1 MGTPKLL
8 ELTPRALDDECGDVM
23 GSIRNGQIDGIL
35 IKDFISAD
43 IALSRGQSLMENPL
57 LMRSS
62 SCPYGRIYARTIIG
76 MGNQSDQYF
85 EDAQVFRTE
94 CEQFFGSEEDFETH
108 LAQLLSKIAGGRTV
122 SLPLGSSGTPYSPA
136 TIRWVNPGGA
146 IAPHCEK
153 VYFKTGSLPFALLN
167 QIAAADTIFSFF
179 MLMTKPEAG
188 GELILYNFNW
198 QNQNGNEVGNKTDQ
212 KYLESHCNPT
222 PISIS
227 GGDLIIFNAGQIWHQ
242 VSEVN
247 GTIPRITIGGFITFS
262 KDDETLY
269 YFS

>member
-1 MGTPKLL
+1 MGTCKEL
-8 ELTPRALDDECGDVM
+8 EMNFRALDECGDVM

-35 IKDFISAD
+35 IKEFISPN
-43 IALSRGQSLMENPL
+43 IALSRGKSLMENPS
-57 LMRSS
+57 LMLSS

-76 MGNQSDQYF
+76 IGNQSEQYF

-94 CEQFFGSEEDFETH
+94 CEQFFGSQESFETQ

-122 SLPLGSSGTPYSPA
+122 SLPVGSGGNPYSPA
-136 TIRWVNPGGA
+136 TIRWVDPGGA

-153 VYFKTGSLPFALLN
+153 VYFKAGTLSFKLIDR
-167 QIAAADTIFSFF
+167 IAAADTIFSFF
-179 MLMTKPEAG
+179 MVMTKPEAG
-188 GELILYNFNW
+188 GELVLYDFNW
-198 QNQNGNEVGNKTDQ
+198 QNQNGNGVGNKTNP

-227 GGDLIIFNAGQIWHQ
+227 EGDLIIFNAGQIWHQ
-242 VSEVN
+242 ISEVK
-247 GTIPRITIGGFITFS
+247 GTIPRITIGGFISFS